1 MSSADNRNQSLFLEH
16 ARPGMIGLVG
26 GASFIDRTI
35 RKSQR
40 SMRAFYAGAPRSL
53 FSHAFICS
61 GIRAD
66 GRHWVLE
73 SDLDFARKIVRLGVQ
88 ENRAERYFSAEEYPN
103 IALLDFALSTEQTK
117 LVLTAALD
125 LLAGQ
130 TGYSLREILGT
141 LLAVQK
147 PRLRTRNNLFEQNHA
162 LYCSAMVQHCYQAV
176 GLALMPGIPTK
187 NTMPEDLSASPLAH
201 QRFEVIRSR

>member
-1 MSSADNRNQSLFLEH
+1 MSDPGNRAFFLAH

-26 GASFIDRTI
+26 GASWIDRSI

-40 SMRAFYAGAPRSL
+40 SVRAYFSGAPRSL

-61 GIRAD
+61 GVRAD
-66 GRHWVLE
+66 EQHWVIE
-73 SDLDFARKIVRLGVQ
+73 SDLDFAKKMVRLGVQ
-88 ENRAERYFSAEEYPN
+88 ENRAQRYFSALDYPN
-103 IALLDFALSTEQTK
+103 IALLDFKLNALQTQA
-117 LVLTAALD
+117 LLTAALD

-141 LLAVQK
+141 LIAIQK

-162 LYCSAMVQHCYQAV
+162 LYCSAMVQHCFQAI
-176 GLALMPGIPTK
+176 GIELMPGIPTK
-187 NTMPEDLSASPLAH
+187 NTMPEDLANSPVAH
-201 QRFEVIRSR
+201 ERVEIIRST